1 MKKIYI
7 FVLSAVTVF
16 CVILG
21 TLVHV
26 GGWLDLG
33 FFPFGGD
40 SGSSKEY
47 SEEQPG
53 FRSLDI
59 DAAVMSVTIQKG
71 DRYHIS
77 YKASE
82 NLIPKMELKGE
93 TLVVTQPST
102 RKFWKNILGNK
113 KCEMTITIPE
123 GTVLN
128 SAKFDFD
135 VGNLIVSDLSSEQ
148 TKVSSDV
155 GNVELTSCR
164 GNRLEAESDVGNI
177 EIRSSEFKDTQ
188 IDTDVGNV
196 YFSAAGNFSEYNV
209 ALATDLGKVT
219 VDGNKLKRNFSQ
231 TASAASSGRRLTVE
245 TDTGN
250 IEITTSK

>member
-33 FFPFGGD
+33 IFSF
-40 SGSSKEY
+40 SGASGSKEY
-47 SEEQPG
+47 SEDQPG
-53 FRSLDI
+53 FGSLEI
-59 DAAVMSVTIQKG
+59 DADVMSVTIQKG
-71 DRYHIS
+71 ESYHIS

-82 NLIPKMELKGE
+82 NLIPKMERRGE

-102 RKFWKNILGNK
+102 RKFWKNIFGNQ

-123 GTVLN
+123 GQVLS

-135 VGNLIVSDLSSEQ
+135 VGNLIVSDLSAEQ
-148 TKVSSDV
+148 TKISSDV
-155 GNVELTSCR
+155 GNVEMTSCR

-196 YFSAAGNFSEYNV
+196 YFSAAGSFSEYDV
-209 ALATDLGKVT
+209 SLATDIGKVT
-219 VDGNKLKRNFSQ
+219 VDGNKCKRNFSQ
-231 TASAASSGRRLTVE
+231 TASDASGGRRLTVE

>member
-128 SAKFDFD
+128 LS
-135 VGNLIVSDLSSEQ
+135 LIH
-148 TKVSSDV
+148 
-155 GNVELTSCR
+155 
-164 GNRLEAESDVGNI
+164 I
-177 EIRSSEFKDTQ
+177 
-188 IDTDVGNV
+188 
-196 YFSAAGNFSEYNV
+196 
-209 ALATDLGKVT
+209 
-219 VDGNKLKRNFSQ
+219 
-231 TASAASSGRRLTVE
+231 
-245 TDTGN
+245 
-250 IEITTSK
+250 